1 MGKPGQKLA
10 KAHRSISLRIPGP
23 ARISSGNRPTIAIAH
38 QQKRNDRPMT
48 GHLLEELNPGQAK
61 AVAHL
66 DGPAV
71 ILAGPGAGKTKTL
84 TRRAAMLVQNGVPPE
99 KILLLTFSRASS
111 KEMLARA
118 KRSEEH
124 TSELQSLMRI
134 SYAVFCLK
142 KKKIIVIKHTNSN

>member
-23 ARISSGNRPTIAIAH
+23 ARRSSGNRPTIAIAH

-48 GHLLEELNPGQAK
+48 GHLLEDLNPGQAK

-66 DGPAV
+66 DGP
-71 ILAGPGAGKTKTL
+71 
-84 TRRAAMLVQNGVPPE
+84 
-99 KILLLTFSRASS
+99 
-111 KEMLARA
+111 
-118 KRSEEH
+118 RSEEH
-124 TSELQSLMRI
+124 TSELQSLMRT

-142 KKKIIVIKHTNSN
+142 KKKNKPKSTNAH

>member
-1 MGKPGQKLA
+1 MGKPAQKLA

-23 ARISSGNRPTIAIAH
+23 ARRSSGNRPTIAIAH

-48 GHLLEELNPGQAK
+48 GHLLEDLNPGQAK

-111 KEMLARA
+111 KEMLAREDR
-118 KRSEEH
+118 KSTR
-124 TSELQSLMRI
+124 L
-134 SYAVFCLK
+134 
-142 KKKIIVIKHTNSN
+142 NSSP

>member
-23 ARISSGNRPTIAIAH
+23 ARRSSGNRPTIAIAH

-48 GHLLEELNPGQAK
+48 GHHLEDLNPGQAK

-84 TRRAAMLVQNGVPPE
+84 TRRAAMLVQNGVPP
-99 KILLLTFSRASS
+99 
-111 KEMLARA
+111 
-118 KRSEEH
+118 RSEEH

-134 SYAVFCLK
+134 SYAVFCLNK
-142 KKKIIVIKHTNSN
+142 KKKTNTQS

>member
-1 MGKPGQKLA
+1 MGKPSQKLA

-23 ARISSGNRPTIAIAH
+23 ARRSSGNRPTIAIAH

-48 GHLLEELNPGQAK
+48 GHLLEDLNPGQAK

-99 KILLLTFSRASS
+99 KILL
-111 KEMLARA
+111 
-118 KRSEEH
+118 RSEESRVGKECVS
-124 TSELQSLMRI
+124 T
-134 SYAVFCLK
+134 F
-142 KKKIIVIKHTNSN
+142 NSRWSTYQ

>member
-1 MGKPGQKLA
+1 M
-10 KAHRSISLRIPGP
+10 
-23 ARISSGNRPTIAIAH
+23 RISDWSS
-38 QQKRNDRPMT
+38 DVCSSD
-48 GHLLEELNPGQAK
+48 LNPGQAK

-118 KRSEEH
+118 KALDSRCAFIDGGTFH
-124 TSELQSLMRI
+124 AT
-134 SYAVFCLK
+134 AT
-142 KKKIIVIKHTNSN
+142 KIINQNIHVFGMDRPFKIGRAHF